1 MWVTVR
7 LKGNRR
13 QAKTPPQ
20 STCAPGVWDRPRLSS
35 FVSVTFCPSEP
46 APCFSVHSE
55 NVAALTV
62 CASTTHC
69 KHSSDCHTYHS
80 HSVRTRTICG
90 FSFPV
95 PKKFRSS
102 SETLSRCQEEKS
114 SVFPDE
120 VTVTPWRGSQT
131 QSKSLLVADSF
142 AVRSLGKMKRVSLLP
157 PHLTQTSCLMN
168 LRRNRY
174 IWSHQ
179 ECFLR
184 SCNTH
189 EEILLHSRRKGRGRA
204 PAGNKL

>member
-1 MWVTVR
+1 MGYSVR
-7 LKGNRR
+7 LKANRR
-13 QAKTPPQ
+13 QAKTPASKHMCPRGLGQTKTIIVPQ
-20 STCAPGVWDRPRLSS
+20 RDVLSFRTSSLLFSTFWEHGSINCVCQYYTLYKH
-35 FVSVTFCPSEP
+35 
-46 APCFSVHSE
+46 FS
-55 NVAALTV
+55 A
-62 CASTTHC
+62 
-69 KHSSDCHTYHS
+69 CHTHHS
-80 HSVRTRTICG
+80 HSVRTWTICG

-142 AVRSLGKMKRVSLLP
+142 AVRSLGKMKRVSFLP

-179 ECFLR
+179 ECFL
-184 SCNTH
+184 
-189 EEILLHSRRKGRGRA
+189 
-204 PAGNKL
+204 